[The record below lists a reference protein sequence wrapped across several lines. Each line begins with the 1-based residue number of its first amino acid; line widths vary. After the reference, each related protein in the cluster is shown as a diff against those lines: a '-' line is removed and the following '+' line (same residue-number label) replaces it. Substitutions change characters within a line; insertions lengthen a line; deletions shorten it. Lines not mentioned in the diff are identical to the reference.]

1 MKFLSFMTEVRL
13 YNENEINHK
22 SFHGTYSIWQD
33 IFFIK
38 LYKTISM
45 TFKRL
50 KCTQTMEM
58 KQNQTFW
65 IYSMNIYIYIY
76 VYIQI
81 LHLFYLNISKYFND
95 FQNQNFSILRL
106 KWIEA
111 TEIKQNQTFFYRTY
125 SNLTLFF
132 IGLKILK
139 YVNDFYY
146 WQFSILLQKWALS
159 SKVK

>member
-65 IYSMNIYIYIY
+65 IYSMNIYIYIC
-76 VYIQI
+76 I
-81 LHLFYLNISKYFND
+81 
-95 FQNQNFSILRL
+95 
-106 KWIEA
+106 
-111 TEIKQNQTFFYRTY
+111 Y
-125 SNLTLFF
+125 SNLTPFLS
-132 IGLKILK
+132 K
-139 YVNDFYY
+139 YIKVFQWLSKSKFLNFKTKVNWSHGNKTKSDIF
-146 WQFSILLQKWALS
+146 LS
-159 SKVK
+159 DIFKSDVIFHWS